1 MFKKVVISF
10 LLIVI
15 AGLTA
20 AYHTRN
26 IVVEWGIEEG
36 SSAALGVETELG
48 SADLGI
54 TAGYLK
60 LNDFEVSNP
69 NGFDGSHI
77 ITIEFGM
84 LDLDESSLFSDKVT
98 ADSIIFESV
107 NVSIIHDEGRSNY
120 SQLMENIRELKSE
133 PSESQQKFV
142 IKKIVIKDVSVTA
155 SISILNQKTYTK
167 SITIK
172 DITLRNVGGDD
183 GATIGKLTVSIV
195 RKIISEAVKEMK
207 NELPGDIS
215 KHLKR
220 FDKNVI
226 GKAGKD
232 VIDKVKK
239 LGSSIFGGNKDD

>member
-1 MFKKVVISF
+1 MIKKILVS
-10 LLIVI
+10 IVLMLI
-15 AGLTA
+15 AGLTI

-26 IVVEWGIEEG
+26 TVVEWGIEEG

-69 NGFDGSHI
+69 DGFDGGHI
-77 ITIEFGM
+77 LTINFCM

-107 NVSIIHDEGRSNY
+107 NVSIVNKEGRSNY
-120 SQLMENIRELKSE
+120 TQLIENIRKLKSE
-133 PSESQQKFV
+133 PSESQQRFV
-142 IKKIVIKDVSVTA
+142 IKKITIKDVTVTA
-155 SISILNQKTYTK
+155 SISILNQKTITK

-172 DITLRNVGGDD
+172 DISLINVGGDD
-183 GATIGKLTVSIV
+183 GATIGELTVT
-195 RKIISEAVKEMK
+195 IISKILAESVDEMK

-215 KHLKR
+215 KHLKN
-220 FDKNVI
+220 FDKSGI
-226 GKAGKD
+226 EKAGRD
-232 VIDKVKK
+232 VIDKVKNF
-239 LGSSIFGGNKDD
+239 GSSIFGGDKDD